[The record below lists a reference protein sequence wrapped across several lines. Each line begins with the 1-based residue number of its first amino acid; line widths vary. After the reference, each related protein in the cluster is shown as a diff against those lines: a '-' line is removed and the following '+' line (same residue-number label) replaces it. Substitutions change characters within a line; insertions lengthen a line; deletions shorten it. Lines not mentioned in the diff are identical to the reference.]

1 MTDRVRKIVI
11 VGGGTSGWMAAC
23 FLNAVLAT
31 PNANE
36 NVSITLIESQDIG
49 IIGVGEATLAHIKQ
63 IMIAVG
69 IDEVDF
75 MRSCDA
81 TFKNAIRFDNFRAK
95 GDTFWHPFSQLS
107 RVNNFDMVNLWLG
120 AQRSGYKGSY
130 AEAVA
135 QDPAMCLK
143 FLAPKRE
150 EDQPYDGLVNYAY
163 HIDTIKLGRYLRDRA
178 KERGV
183 IHVIDLVTNTSQNE
197 NGNITHV
204 STREHGDIDGDL
216 FIDCT
221 GFRSLLLG
229 NALGEPF
236 RSFNDALFNDSAV
249 AMRVPNPE
257 DQRDI
262 RPYTTCSAQ
271 DAGWIWNI
279 PLYRRTGVGHVY
291 SSAHMD
297 KDAAEQTLRDYVGP
311 ANEGLEANHIPM
323 RIGRSERAWVKNVVS
338 LGLSGGFIEP
348 LESTGIYLVEL
359 GLVMLRDYFPTKSTM
374 ATFAKRYNRHMAS
387 FYDEIR
393 DFITMHYCLTDR
405 TDTEY
410 WRLCHDHPAIP
421 DSLTDKLELW
431 QARLPTENDLDY
443 TSDVP
448 AFSSVSYNY
457 ILAGMDHLPPHPLPI
472 ESMQDLN
479 FARAVFEDRAKSISD
494 IVTQAPY
501 HMDMLDRIH
510 SSG

>member
-1 MTDRVRKIVI
+1 MADRVRSIVI

-23 FLNAVLAT
+23 YLNAILAT
-31 PNANE
+31 PNADE
-36 NVSITLIESQDIG
+36 AVEITLIESQDIG

-63 IMIAVG
+63 IMIAIG
-69 IDEVDF
+69 IDEGDF
-75 MRSCDA
+75 MRCCDG

-95 GDTFWHPFSQLS
+95 GDTFWHPFTQLS
-107 RVNNFDMVNLWLG
+107 HVNHFAMVNLWLG
-120 AQRSGYKGSY
+120 AKRAGYQGGY

-143 FLAPKRE
+143 FLAPKRA

-163 HIDTIKLGRYLRDRA
+163 HIDTVKLGRYLRDLS
-178 KERGV
+178 KQRGV
-183 IHVIDLVTNTSQNE
+183 KHITDLVTATGQDE
-197 NGNITHV
+197 AGQITHV
-204 STREHGDIDGDL
+204 STEENGDIAGDL

-229 NALGEPF
+229 KTLGEPF

-249 AMRVPNPE
+249 AMRVPNAE
-257 DQRDI
+257 GERDI

-271 DAGWIWNI
+271 DAGWIWKI
-279 PLYRRTGVGHVY
+279 PLYQRTGVGHVY

-297 KDAAEQTLRDYVGP
+297 KEAAEQALRDYVGP

-359 GLVMLRDYFPTKSTM
+359 GLTLLRDHFPTKSTM
-374 ATFAKRYNRHMAS
+374 AIFAKRYNRHMAS
-387 FYDEIR
+387 YYDEIR

-405 TDTEY
+405 TDTDY
-410 WRLCHDHPAIP
+410 WRLCHDHPNIP
-421 DSLTDKLELW
+421 DSLQAKLELW

-443 TSDVP
+443 TSELP
-448 AFSSVSYNY
+448 AFSAVSYNY
-457 ILAGMDHLPPHPLPI
+457 ILAGMDHLPPNPLPA
-472 ESMQDLN
+472 EAMQDLD
-479 FARAVFEDRAKSISD
+479 FAKAVIEDRAKGIAA
-494 IVTQAPY
+494 TAAQAPY
-501 HMDMLDRIH
+501 HMDLLDQIH
-510 SSG
+510 GG